1 MELKHCNT
9 CGQDRPT
16 SEFSKHRNRLQSKCR
31 PCNREYQR
39 GHYQRNKAVYIAKAW
54 IWTSAR
60 RTENVLKILVYLKDH
75 PCVDCGESD
84 PIVLQFD
91 HVRGEKTRELSDMLS
106 SGANWARIL
115 QEIGKC
121 EVRCANCHWRR
132 HAKEIG
138 WRKLVL
144 ALTLAEAS
152 DVVKGPELNS
162 KGMAAMVGFRAVAP
176 SSIG

>member
-1 MELKHCNT
+1 MALEHCNA

-16 SEFSKHRNRLQSKCR
+16 SEFSKHRNGLHSKCR

-39 GHYQRNKAVYIAKAW
+39 GHYQRNKAVYIAKGR
-54 IWTSAR
+54 IWMDAR
-60 RTENVLKILVYLKDH
+60 RTENVLKLIAYFSDH

-84 PIVLQFD
+84 PVVLQFD
-91 HVRGEKTRELSDMLS
+91 HVRGKTRELAEMLN
-106 SGANWARIL
+106 SGSNWDRIIA
-115 QEIGKC
+115 EIEKC

-138 WRKLVL
+138 WRKVVL
-144 ALTLAEAS
+144 AASVGQEAAGC
-152 DVVKGPELNS
+152 KIPRLN
-162 KGMAAMVGFRAVAP
+162 GERNAAMVGFRAMAP